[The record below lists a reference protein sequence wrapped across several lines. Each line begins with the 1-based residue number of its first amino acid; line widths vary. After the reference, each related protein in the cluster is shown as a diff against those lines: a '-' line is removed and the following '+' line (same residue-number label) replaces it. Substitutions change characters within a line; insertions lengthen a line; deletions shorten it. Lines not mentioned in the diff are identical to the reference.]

1 MMKRDV
7 LEELGNYIVLFQDY
21 SIVEFKM
28 TTDAIR
34 CVKDMHDSILGGR
47 RIFIRMV
54 STLSFSNTNLG
65 S

>member
-1 MMKRDV
+1 MTRRVV
-7 LEELGNYIVLFQDY
+7 LEELGNSILFLKPY

-54 STLSFSNTNLG
+54 FKLCLSNIILG

>member
-54 STLSFSNTNLG
+54 STLSFSNTYLG